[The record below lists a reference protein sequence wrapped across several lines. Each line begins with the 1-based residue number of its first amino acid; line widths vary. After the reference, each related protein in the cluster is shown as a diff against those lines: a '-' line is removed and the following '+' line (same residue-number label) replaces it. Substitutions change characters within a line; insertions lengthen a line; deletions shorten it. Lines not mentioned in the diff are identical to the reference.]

1 MALPWSKGHYCHNE
15 IHCWRFILCIID
27 NQISILRWRDNG
39 DHECMNRTLALCSW
53 SDKEIQNQTCRP
65 YYLCRFTTH
74 WCEGSWFV
82 HAVDSVDG
90 EHIRSVQT
98 LHQTV
103 TTSSWVILEHR
114 LIYAWREP
122 AYDCYR
128 LYHNH
133 KISHFLGVV
142 SALLDIG
149 PAPIG
154 EKFLSIYGNI
164 MHN

>member
-1 MALPWSKGHYCHNE
+1 M
-15 IHCWRFILCIID
+15 
-27 NQISILRWRDNG
+27 
-39 DHECMNRTLALCSW
+39 
-53 SDKEIQNQTCRP
+53 
-65 YYLCRFTTH
+65 
-74 WCEGSWFV
+74 

-90 EHIRSVQT
+90 EHKECAD
-98 LHQTV
+98 
-103 TTSSWVILEHR
+103 TTPNCNHIIWVI
-114 LIYAWREP
+114 AWREP
-122 AYDCYR
+122 AYDC
-128 LYHNH
+128 YHNH